1 MLRHGDIEDWTGTGG
16 QRGIGVISVSG
27 LFVYPVKSCG
37 GVTVDEAVVGATGF
51 ELDRRWVVVG
61 EDGVFL
67 SQRRHP
73 RLALVRVRIG
83 EDRLFLE
90 TPDLPVFEVPLER
103 EPGPTVKVTV
113 WGDDCAAL
121 DEGRDA
127 AEFFS
132 LHLGS
137 SARLVRLA
145 DDDARPLN
153 SSSAQPGDRISFA
166 DGFPFLLLS
175 EASLEGLN
183 RRLSL
188 PVPMDRFRPNI
199 VVSGCPAHAEDG
211 WRQVRIGD
219 VDFRVVKPCARCV
232 ITTTDQETGDRS
244 PEPLRTLATY
254 RVRDS
259 QVLFGQN
266 LIHGGQGRLRVG
278 DPVVVLSN
286 TA

>member
-1 MLRHGDIEDWTGTGG
+1 M
-16 QRGIGVISVSG
+16 ISVSR
-27 LFVYPVKSCG
+27 LFVYPVKSCS
-37 GVTVDEAVVGATGF
+37 GVMVDEAVVATTGF

-73 RLALVRVRIG
+73 RLALVKVSVG
-83 EDRLFLE
+83 GNRLWLE
-90 TPDLPVFEVPLER
+90 APNLPVIEVPLER
-103 EPGPTVKVTV
+103 EPGPRVKVTV

-121 DEGRDA
+121 DEGKEA

-145 DDDARPLN
+145 DDDVRPLS

-183 RRLSL
+183 KRLPL

-199 VVSGCPAHAEDG
+199 VLTGCPAHAEDG

-219 VDFRVVKPCARCV
+219 VGFRVAKPCARCV
-232 ITTTDQETGDRS
+232 ITTTNQETGDRS

-254 RVRDS
+254 RVRDG
-259 QVLFGQN
+259 QVQFGQN
-266 LIHGGQGRLRVG
+266 LVHDGRGTVRLG
-278 DPVVVLSN
+278 EAVVVLSN
-286 TA
+286 KTQQ

>member
-1 MLRHGDIEDWTGTGG
+1 M
-16 QRGIGVISVSG
+16 ISVSG
-27 LFVYPVKSCG
+27 LFVYPVKSCS
-37 GVTVDEAVVGATGF
+37 GVPVDEAVVSTTGF
-51 ELDRRWVVVG
+51 EFDRRWMVVG
-61 EDGVFL
+61 EDGMFL
-67 SQRRHP
+67 SQRGQP
-73 RLALVRVRIG
+73 RLALVRVRIAG
-83 EDRLFLE
+83 DRLRLE
-90 TPDLPVFEVPLER
+90 APDVPAFEVPLVR

-145 DDDARPLN
+145 DDDVRPLK
-153 SSSAQPGDRISFA
+153 SSWAQPGDRISFA

-219 VDFRVVKPCARCV
+219 VDFRVAKPCARCV
-232 ITTTDQETGDRS
+232 ISTTEQETGDRS

-266 LIHGGQGRLRVG
+266 LIHGGPGRLRVG
-278 DPVVVLSN
+278 DLVVVRSN
-286 TA
+286 KENR

>member
-1 MLRHGDIEDWTGTGG
+1 M
-16 QRGIGVISVSG
+16 ISVSG
-27 LFVYPVKSCG
+27 LFVYPVKSCS
-37 GVTVDEAVVGATGF
+37 GVMVDDAVVGTTGF
-51 ELDRRWVVVG
+51 ELDRRWVVAG

-73 RLALVRVRIG
+73 RLALVKVRVG
-83 EDRLFLE
+83 GMSLWLE
-90 TPDLPVFEVPLER
+90 APDLPVIEVPLER

-121 DEGRDA
+121 DEGKDA

-137 SARLVRLA
+137 SARLLRLA
-145 DDDARPLN
+145 DDDVRPLS

-199 VVSGCPAHAEDG
+199 VVSGCPAHAEDR
-211 WRQVRIGD
+211 WRKVRIGD

-232 ITTTDQETGDRS
+232 ITTTNQETGDRS
-244 PEPLRTLATY
+244 AEPLRTLATY
-254 RVRDS
+254 RREGHR
-259 QVLFGQN
+259 VLFGMN
-266 LIHGGQGRLRVG
+266 VVHEGGGSIALGDRVG
-278 DPVVVLSN
+278 VTP
-286 TA
+286 

>member
-1 MLRHGDIEDWTGTGG
+1 MIL
-16 QRGIGVISVSG
+16 VSR
-27 LFVYPVKSCG
+27 LFVYPVKSCSG
-37 GVTVDEAVVGATGF
+37 IIVDEGVVGTTGF
-51 ELDRRWVVVG
+51 ELDRRWVVAG

-73 RLALVRVRIG
+73 RLALVKVRVG
-83 EDRLFLE
+83 ENRLWLE
-90 TPDLPVFEVPLER
+90 APNLRGIEVPLER
-103 EPGPTVKVTV
+103 EPGPRVKVTV

-121 DEGRDA
+121 DEGKEA

-145 DDDARPLN
+145 DDDARPL
-153 SSSAQPGDRISFA
+153 SSSSGQPGDRISFA

-232 ITTTDQETGDRS
+232 ITTTNQKTGDRS
-244 PEPLRTLATY
+244 AEPLRTLATY

-266 LIHGGQGRLRVG
+266 LIHGGRGSMRVG

-286 TA
+286 TT